1 MLLKV
6 YSQLLLL
13 VTASSPDSK
22 KKLQGILK
30 GKKQFEETEKVS
42 AAEML
47 ESKDW
52 ELGTTRINE
61 LRALVRT
68 QNAENRRAVPA
79 ESREI

>member
-1 MLLKV
+1 M
-6 YSQLLLL
+6 
-13 VTASSPDSK
+13 
-22 KKLQGILK
+22 LK

-52 ELGTTRINE
+52 ELETTRINE
-61 LRALVRT
+61 LRALMWR
-68 QNAENRRAVPA
+68 QNAENRRAVLA